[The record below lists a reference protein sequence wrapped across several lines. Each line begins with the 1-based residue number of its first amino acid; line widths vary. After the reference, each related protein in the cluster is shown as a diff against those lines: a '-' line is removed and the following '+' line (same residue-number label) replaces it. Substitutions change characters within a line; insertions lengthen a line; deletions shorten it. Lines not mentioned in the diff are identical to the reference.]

1 MAGRRSNEPVEPFGY
16 CGLDHQFGACGQLA
30 RRKPS
35 ILNEEI
41 PMSSNSLLKT
51 LVLSLGVSV
60 LGATALALSSTD
72 AAARSCA
79 ELRSLCHT
87 MRDNKNDCT
96 KPFQRCLSTGTFI
109 TPLGRVFKA
118 TR

>member
-1 MAGRRSNEPVEPFGY
+1 MTKSISFVAVLTVALPMLVASSS
-16 CGLDHQFGACGQLA
+16 GASA
-30 RRKPS
+30 K
-35 ILNEEI
+35 
-41 PMSSNSLLKT
+41 
-51 LVLSLGVSV
+51 
-60 LGATALALSSTD
+60 
-72 AAARSCA
+72 SCV

-96 KPFQRCLSTGTFI
+96 KPYQRCLSTGTFI